1 MARSDGKSTV
11 PFSPTLFCVLWDRA
25 FAIRAFHP
33 AMLLIAGG
41 EDLLVPAFLNR
52 INPKMYKRSTAITDY
67 KEFPFRSH
75 SLVLKEGGRKS

>member
-1 MARSDGKSTV
+1 
-11 PFSPTLFCVLWDRA
+11 
-25 FAIRAFHP
+25 
-33 AMLLIAGG
+33 MLLIAGG

-75 SLVLKEGGRKS
+75 SLLLKEGGRKS